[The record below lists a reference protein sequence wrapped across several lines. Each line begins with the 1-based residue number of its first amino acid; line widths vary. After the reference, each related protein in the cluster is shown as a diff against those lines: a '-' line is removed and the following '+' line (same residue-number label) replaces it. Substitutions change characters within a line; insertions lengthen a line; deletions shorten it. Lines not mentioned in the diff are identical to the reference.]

1 MRTSVIGIVA
11 ACVLTAGSVFASEE
25 LAEGYNCMGCHS
37 AKAGTPSA
45 KKYGPTF
52 AEIATKYK
60 EKGEKAPLIL
70 ENSILNGSR
79 HKWDRPIHMM
89 PRSEYGKGIDLA
101 DASKVADWIMSLAA
115 EPAVAESP
123 ETESLV
129 AELPAE

>member
-1 MRTSVIGIVA
+1 MRTFVIGIVA
-11 ACVLTAGSVFASEE
+11 VYVLTAGSVFANEE
-25 LAEGYNCMGCHS
+25 LAEGYNCMECHS
-37 AKAGTPSA
+37 AEASTPSA

-52 AEIATKYK
+52 TMIAEKYK
-60 EKGEKAPLIL
+60 EKGDKAELIL

-101 DASKVADWIMSLAA
+101 DASKIADWIMSLAA

-123 ETESLV
+123 ETDPLV
-129 AELPAE
+129 AESLAE